1 MKAAINTIKIN
12 LSAIVALFLL
22 LLPASVSAAEDWRYD
37 DSRYKTFSGGSGT
50 KDDPYLISTA
60 QDLASLTY
68 MSSFSVKH
76 YTYYEGVYFKQ
87 TADIV
92 LNDNVVSRVTVDSY
106 GRATFDESVLAKFKD
121 WIPIGTFGLN
131 NNCYWFKG
139 HYDGGGHSISGIY
152 CYRGDTD
159 NTLDSNNGYDNYL
172 GLFGAVQSGSITNL
186 TVKDC
191 LIRLHDVK
199 SWTKEWRY
207 IGSIVGRADDELISN
222 CHVENSIVCFDDGN
236 DPSDISVGGV
246 VGYCNITGS
255 YSSNY
260 ELKNCSFEGKLNVYN
275 DYSSCAPSIGGICGS
290 IVAADGYLN
299 NYDYPVVSNC
309 LARGVIA
316 YNYNNTTNAG
326 ETNVYTGGILG
337 KFANSGSTAATAGA
351 YASIYRCTNFVNTD
365 VVANNGNV
373 YAGGLSG
380 YMARCEQS
388 ANFGNVTINGY
399 GGTVA
404 NVYAG
409 GIGSFVS
416 IDNCANYGSVTLGA
430 KATSNTTNV
439 NGNAYLGALAVCGIG
454 SEAADSNP
462 CHIVNSVS
470 CADVVCANVSGSCK
484 TDAVSVFSNA
494 TTIKENVYY
503 YSHNNTATTYACH
516 VPWDGKSNFMK
527 YDNISIL
534 DNNANGNIWGQLD
547 APSSTFYKYIM
558 PLAES
563 SVPSVKLDEKAD
575 DIISVIANNNYDA
588 TKDNKVSVTLVR
600 GLKQGYWNTVC
611 LPFAVT
617 ADNLKAAFG
626 NEVKLETLK
635 DVTVDANGV
644 LTLNFEA
651 ATAMEAGK
659 PYIINPSTVSADNT
673 YVLGTYALSTSLSKA
688 TGSSNGNDV
697 SMIGSF
703 GKFTLD
709 SSEDV
714 DQYFLQGN
722 KFYHI
727 VPTNPISANGFRCY
741 FTVSSNTA
749 QQVLTLAKIQHA
761 NGSATA
767 IKIVKVGNTADG
779 SAIYDLQGI
788 KHDAMSKGV
797 YIKNGKKFVVRS
809 KKW

>member
-1 MKAAINTIKIN
+1 MKAAINLTKIN
-12 LSAIVALFLL
+12 LSAIVALLLL
-22 LLPASVSAAEDWRYD
+22 LLPASVSAAEDWEYNKTRYPN
-37 DSRYKTFSGGSGT
+37 FSGGSGT

-68 MSSFSVKH
+68 MSSFNFRD
-76 YTYYEGVYFKQ
+76 YTYYEGIYFKQ

-92 LNDNVVSRVTVDSY
+92 LNDNVVSSVVSDSY
-106 GRATFDESVLAKFKD
+106 GRVTFDESVLANFKD
-121 WIPIGTFGLN
+121 WIPIGTFGQN
-131 NNCYWFKG
+131 NNCYWFRG

-152 CYRGDTD
+152 CYRGDTH
-159 NTLDSNNGYDNYL
+159 NTLGNGNGYDNYL

-191 LIRLHDVK
+191 LIRVHDVS

-222 CHVENSIVCFDDGN
+222 CHVENSIICFDDGN
-236 DPSDISVGGV
+236 NPSEISVGGV

-275 DYSSCAPSIGGICGS
+275 DNSYCAPSIGGICGS
-290 IVAADGYLN
+290 IVAADEYLN
-299 NYDYPVVSNC
+299 SHHNPVVSNC

-326 ETNVYTGGILG
+326 ETGVETGGILG
-337 KFANSGSTAATAGA
+337 KFANGGSTKSA
-351 YASIYRCTNFVNTD
+351 YASINRCTNFVNTD
-365 VVANNGNV
+365 VVANSGNV

-416 IDNCANYGSVTLGA
+416 IDNCANYGTVTLGA
-430 KATSNTTNV
+430 EATNHTTTV
-439 NGNAYLGALAVCGIG
+439 KGDAYLGALAVCGIG
-454 SEAADSNP
+454 SDAAKNNP
-462 CHIVNSVS
+462 CHILNSVS
-470 CADVVCANVSGSCK
+470 CADVVFANVTVTGNYE

-494 TTIKENVYY
+494 TNIKENVYY
-503 YSHNNTATTYACH
+503 YSHNNTGTSYACR
-516 VPWDGKSNFMK
+516 VPWDGKPDFMK
-527 YDNISIL
+527 YDNVSIL
-534 DNNANGNIWGQLD
+534 NNNANGNIWGQLD

-558 PLAES
+558 PLTES

-575 DIISVIANNNYDA
+575 DIISVIADNNYDA
-588 TKDNKVSVTLVR
+588 AEDNKVSVTLVR

-626 NEVKLETLK
+626 NDVKLETLK
-635 DVTVDANGV
+635 DVTVDDNGV

-651 ATAMEAGK
+651 AAAMEAGK
-659 PYIINPSTVSADNT
+659 PYIINPSKVSTDNT
-673 YVLGTYALSTSLSKA
+673 YVLGTYALSASLHEA

-703 GKFTLD
+703 DKFTLD
-709 SSEDV
+709 GKSEVV
-714 DQYFLQGN
+714 DQYFLQGD

-727 VPTNPISANGFRCY
+727 VPEKPISANGFRCY

-749 QQVLTLAKIQHA
+749 QQALTLAKIQHA
-761 NGSATA
+761 NGSTTA

-788 KHDAMSKGV
+788 KHDSMSKGV
-797 YIKNGKKFVVRS
+797 YIKNGKKFVVR
-809 KKW
+809 

>member
-1 MKAAINTIKIN
+1 MKAAINTSKIN
-12 LSAIVALFLL
+12 LSAIVALLLL
-22 LLPASVSAAEDWRYD
+22 LLPASVSAAEDWKYD
-37 DSRYKTFSGGSGT
+37 DSRYKTFSGGKGT

-68 MSSFSVKH
+68 MSSFNYTN

-92 LNDNVVSRVTVDSY
+92 LNDNVVSSVTVDSY
-106 GRATFDESVLAKFKD
+106 GRATFDESVLANFKD
-121 WIPIGTFGLN
+121 WIPIGTFGRS

-152 CYRGDTD
+152 CYRGDID

-191 LIRLHDVK
+191 LIRVHDVRA
-199 SWTKEWRY
+199 WTKEWRY

-236 DPSDISVGGV
+236 ATSDISVGGV

-260 ELKNCSFEGKLNVYN
+260 KLKNCSFEGKLNVYN

-290 IVAADGYLN
+290 IVAADDYLN
-299 NYDYPVVSNC
+299 SHEYPVVSNC

-326 ETNVYTGGILG
+326 ETDVYTGGILG
-337 KFANSGSTAATAGA
+337 KFVKSTGFTAGA

-365 VVANNGNV
+365 VVANSGNV

-416 IDNCANYGSVTLGA
+416 IDNCANYGTVTLGA
-430 KATSNTTNV
+430 EATSHTTTV
-439 NGNAYLGALAVCGIG
+439 KGDAYLGALAVCGTG

-462 CHIVNSVS
+462 CNIVNSVS

-494 TTIKENVYY
+494 SGTRANVYY
-503 YSHNNTATTYACH
+503 YSPKTTTIYACK
-516 VPWDGKSNFMK
+516 VPWDGKSEFMK
-527 YDNISIL
+527 YDNLSTL
-534 DNNANGNIWGQLD
+534 NANAKNNGAKDKVWGQLD

-588 TKDNKVSVTLVR
+588 TEDNKVSVTLVR

-617 ADNLKAAFG
+617 ADNLKATFG

-651 ATAMEAGK
+651 AAAMEAGK
-659 PYIINPSTVSADNT
+659 PYIINPSTVNADNT
-673 YVLGTYALSTSLSKA
+673 YVLGTYALSASSSAA

-709 SSEDV
+709 GKSEAV
-714 DQYFLQGN
+714 DQYFLQGD

-727 VPTNPISANGFRCY
+727 VHTNPISANGFRCY

-749 QQVLTLAKIQHA
+749 QQALTLAKIQHA

-797 YIKNGKKFVVRS
+797 YIKNGKKFVVR
-809 KKW
+809 

>member
-1 MKAAINTIKIN
+1 M
-12 LSAIVALFLL
+12 
-22 LLPASVSAAEDWRYD
+22 
-37 DSRYKTFSGGSGT
+37 
-50 KDDPYLISTA
+50 
-60 QDLASLTY
+60 
-68 MSSFSVKH
+68 
-76 YTYYEGVYFKQ
+76 
-87 TADIV
+87 
-92 LNDNVVSRVTVDSY
+92 LNDNVVSSVVSDSY
-106 GRATFDESVLAKFKD
+106 GRVTFDESVLANFKD
-121 WIPIGTFGLN
+121 WIPIGTFGQN
-131 NNCYWFKG
+131 NHCYWFRG
-139 HYDGGGHSISGIY
+139 HYDGDGHSISGIY

-159 NTLDSNNGYDNYL
+159 NTLGNGNGYDNYL

-191 LIRLHDVK
+191 LIRVHDVS

-222 CHVENSIVCFDDGN
+222 CHVENSIICFDDGN
-236 DPSDISVGGV
+236 NPSEISVGGV
-246 VGYCNITGS
+246 VGYCNITSS

-275 DYSSCAPSIGGICGS
+275 DNSSCAPSIGGICGS
-290 IVAADGYLN
+290 IVAADEYLN
-299 NYDYPVVSNC
+299 NHKNPAVSNC

-326 ETNVYTGGILG
+326 ETGVETGGILG
-337 KFANSGSTAATAGA
+337 KFANGGSTTDA

-365 VVANNGNV
+365 VVANSGNV

-416 IDNCANYGSVTLGA
+416 IDNCANYGTVTLGA
-430 KATSNTTNV
+430 EATNHTTTV
-439 NGNAYLGALAVCGIG
+439 KGNAYLGALAVCGIG
-454 SEAADSNP
+454 SDAAESNP
-462 CHIVNSVS
+462 CHILNSVS
-470 CADVVCANVSGSCK
+470 CAEVVCANVTGNYD
-484 TDAVSVFSNA
+484 TDAVSKFSNA
-494 TTIKENVYY
+494 TNIKENVYY
-503 YSHNNTATTYACH
+503 YSHNNTGTSYARR
-516 VPWDGKSNFMK
+516 VPWDGKSDFMK
-527 YDNISIL
+527 YDNVSTL
-534 DNNANGNIWGQLD
+534 NKNADSKVWGQLD
-547 APSSTFYKYIM
+547 APNSTFYKYIM

-575 DIISVIANNNYDA
+575 DIISVIADNNYDA
-588 TKDNKVSVTLVR
+588 TEDNKVSVTLVR

-635 DVTVDANGV
+635 DVTVDGNGV

-651 ATAMEAGK
+651 AAAMEAGK
-659 PYIINPSTVSADNT
+659 PYIINPSKVSTDNT
-673 YVLGTYALSTSLSKA
+673 YVLGTYALRASLYEA

-703 GKFTLD
+703 DKFTLD
-709 SSEDV
+709 VKSDAV
-714 DQYFLQGN
+714 DQYFLQGD

-749 QQVLTLAKIQHA
+749 QQALTLAKIQHA

-797 YIKNGKKFVVRS
+797 YIKNGKKFVVR
-809 KKW
+809 

>member
-1 MKAAINTIKIN
+1 
-12 LSAIVALFLL
+12 
-22 LLPASVSAAEDWRYD
+22 
-37 DSRYKTFSGGSGT
+37 
-50 KDDPYLISTA
+50 
-60 QDLASLTY
+60 
-68 MSSFSVKH
+68 
-76 YTYYEGVYFKQ
+76 
-87 TADIV
+87 
-92 LNDNVVSRVTVDSY
+92 
-106 GRATFDESVLAKFKD
+106 
-121 WIPIGTFGLN
+121 
-131 NNCYWFKG
+131 
-139 HYDGGGHSISGIY
+139 
-152 CYRGDTD
+152 
-159 NTLDSNNGYDNYL
+159 
-172 GLFGAVQSGSITNL
+172 
-186 TVKDC
+186 
-191 LIRLHDVK
+191 
-199 SWTKEWRY
+199 
-207 IGSIVGRADDELISN
+207 
-222 CHVENSIVCFDDGN
+222 
-236 DPSDISVGGV
+236 
-246 VGYCNITGS
+246 
-255 YSSNY
+255 
-260 ELKNCSFEGKLNVYN
+260 
-275 DYSSCAPSIGGICGS
+275 
-290 IVAADGYLN
+290 
-299 NYDYPVVSNC
+299 
-309 LARGVIA
+309 
-316 YNYNNTTNAG
+316 
-326 ETNVYTGGILG
+326 
-337 KFANSGSTAATAGA
+337 
-351 YASIYRCTNFVNTD
+351 
-365 VVANNGNV
+365 
-373 YAGGLSG
+373 
-380 YMARCEQS
+380 
-388 ANFGNVTINGY
+388 
-399 GGTVA
+399 
-404 NVYAG
+404 
-409 GIGSFVS
+409 
-416 IDNCANYGSVTLGA
+416 
-430 KATSNTTNV
+430 
-439 NGNAYLGALAVCGIG
+439 
-454 SEAADSNP
+454 
-462 CHIVNSVS
+462 
-470 CADVVCANVSGSCK
+470 
-484 TDAVSVFSNA
+484 
-494 TTIKENVYY
+494 
-503 YSHNNTATTYACH
+503 
-516 VPWDGKSNFMK
+516 
-527 YDNISIL
+527 
-534 DNNANGNIWGQLD
+534 
-547 APSSTFYKYIM
+547 M

-714 DQYFLQGN
+714 DQYFLQGD

-749 QQVLTLAKIQHA
+749 QQALTLAKIQHA

-779 SAIYDLQGI
+779 SAIYIYDLQGI